1 MLSLRG
7 HHLVCLHF
15 FTGEGYDEAF
25 IINLRNIMTRADDE
39 DITITSV
46 ADDVCI
52 SCLHLREGRCAHTED
67 ADADIR
73 EMDKKALDLLN
84 LSDTGQARWDELRD
98 PVRKIFPEWYSLY
111 CSECDWREACEKNV
125 FFREMLKNKASLQ
138 KED

>member
-15 FTGEGYDEAF
+15 FTGEGYDEDF
-25 IINLRNIMTRADDE
+25 IRNLRNIMTRADDE
-39 DITITSV
+39 NITITSE

-52 SCLHLREGRCAHTED
+52 SCLHLREGRCDYTED

-84 LSDTGQARWDELRD
+84 LSDTGRARWDELQD
-98 PVRKIFPEWYSLY
+98 PVRKIFPEWYTLY
-111 CSECDWREACEKNV
+111 CSECDWREACEKNKKYHS
-125 FFREMLKNKASLQ
+125 FLIEKL
-138 KED
+138 